1 MKKTLKTEDILN
13 TYELLKNVDY
23 QKLEDS
29 DKVKVW
35 KAVRQLKP
43 VADQYEDAQQ
53 DAVKNL
59 VPEDFTDNLRK
70 AQAYEQQR
78 AAGAKELPMTE
89 KDYKAFIVE
98 FQKYNKLLT
107 DALQEQKD
115 KEHEIEYEPLTEDAL
130 GLLVVSNNWSLSKSS
145 VLDWLVE

>member
-59 VPEDFTDNLRK
+59 VPEDFTDNLHK

-130 GLLVVSNNWSLSKSS
+130 GLLVVSNNWSLPKSS

>member
-70 AQAYEQQR
+70 AQAYEQQK

-130 GLLVVSNNWSLSKSS
+130 GLLVVSNNWSLPKSS

>member
-53 DAVKNL
+53 DAVKSL

-115 KEHEIEYEPLTEDAL
+115 KEYEIEYEPLTEDAL
-130 GLLVVSNNWSLSKSS
+130 GLLVVSNNWSLPKSS